1 LTYFKTNDII
11 KLEIFI
17 LFLNLSQMANTITF
31 KPKQVTK
38 RILSH
43 LPERAYE
50 VVVNRYGLEGDAE
63 RKTLEAIG
71 KKYGITRERV
81 RQIENTALA
90 LIRKSESYKS
100 EKAVFEELKKLVHNL
115 GAIISEH
122 ELLSHVSKD
131 KLTQNHVHLY
141 LTLGDEFKKHK
152 EDDHFKTRWS
162 VDEEVA
168 EEVHKSLRNIY
179 ENLSDDELVPE
190 GELIARFLDGVK
202 DVSEQYKNE
211 EIARRWLSISKK
223 INRNPLG
230 EWGKAN
236 SSSIKTRGVKDY
248 AFLMMRKHGSP
259 MHFREVAKAVST
271 TFNKKCH
278 TATCHNELI
287 KDSRFVL
294 VGRGIYA
301 LSEWGYKSGVVRD
314 VIRELLKKNGPM
326 SKEDIVDQVMKERY
340 LKKNTILVNLQ
351 NSKYFKKN
359 KNGLYTAL

>member
-1 LTYFKTNDII
+1 
-11 KLEIFI
+11 
-17 LFLNLSQMANTITF
+17 MANTITF

-38 RILSH
+38 RMLSN

-50 VVVNRYGLEGDAE
+50 VVTNRFGLTDDAE

-81 RQIENTALA
+81 RQIENAALA
-90 LIRKSESYKS
+90 LIRKSATFKD
-100 EKAVFEELKKLVHNL
+100 EKAVFEELKKLMHTL
-115 GAIISEH
+115 GAIVSES
-122 ELLSHVSKD
+122 ELLNHISKD
-131 KLTQNHVHLY
+131 KLTQNHIHLY

-152 EDDHFKTRWS
+152 EDEDFKTRWS
-162 VDEEVA
+162 VDDEVSD
-168 EEVHKSLRNIY
+168 EVHKSLKNLY
-179 ENLSDDELVPE
+179 TNLSNDELVPE
-190 GELIARFLDGVK
+190 SEIVSRFLDEVK
-202 DVSEQYKNE
+202 SLSEQYKNE
-211 EIARRWLSISKK
+211 EIAKRWLSISKN
-223 INRNPLG
+223 ISRNPLG
-230 EWGKAN
+230 EWGKST

-259 MHFREVAKAVST
+259 MHFREVAKAVAN
-271 TFNKKCH
+271 TFDKKCH

-287 KDSRFVL
+287 KDNRFVL

-301 LSEWGYKSGVVRD
+301 LSEWGYKSGVVRE
-314 VIRELLKKNGPM
+314 VIKELLKKNGPM

-359 KNGLYTAL
+359 KSGLYTAV

>member
-1 LTYFKTNDII
+1 
-11 KLEIFI
+11 
-17 LFLNLSQMANTITF
+17 MANTITF

-38 RILSH
+38 RMLSH

-50 VVVNRYGLEGDAE
+50 VVTNRFGLTDDAQ

-81 RQIENTALA
+81 RQIENAALA
-90 LIRKSESYKS
+90 LIRKSEAFKD
-100 EKAVFEELKKLVHNL
+100 EKGVFEELKKLMHTL
-115 GAIISEH
+115 GAVVSEH
-122 ELLSHVSKD
+122 ELLGHISKD
-131 KLTQNHVHLY
+131 KLTQNHIHLY
-141 LTLGDEFKKHK
+141 LTLGDDFKKHK
-152 EDDHFKTRWS
+152 EDEDFKTRWS
-162 VDEEVA
+162 VDDEVGD
-168 EEVHKSLRNIY
+168 EVHKALKNLY
-179 ENLSDDELVPE
+179 ENLSDDELVTE
-190 GELIARFLDGVK
+190 SEIVARFLDEVK
-202 DVSEQYKNE
+202 ELSTQYKNA
-211 EIARRWLSISKK
+211 EIAKRWLSMSKNIS
-223 INRNPLG
+223 RNPLG
-230 EWGKAN
+230 EWGKST
-236 SSSIKTRGVKDY
+236 SSSIKTRGIKDY

-259 MHFREVAKAVST
+259 MHFREVAKAVT
-271 TFNKKCH
+271 NTFDKKCH

-314 VIRELLKKNGPM
+314 VIKELLKKNGPM

-359 KNGLYTAL
+359 KAGLYSAA